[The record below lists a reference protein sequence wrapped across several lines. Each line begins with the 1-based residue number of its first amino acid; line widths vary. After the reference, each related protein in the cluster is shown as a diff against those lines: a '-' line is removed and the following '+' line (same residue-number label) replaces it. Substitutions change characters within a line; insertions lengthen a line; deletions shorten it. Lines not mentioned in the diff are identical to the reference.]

1 MSTFIHEFLVMSYL
15 TLKHG
20 AVITVDEQHQ
30 FSMVYFEIKEQF
42 MCHQFS
48 QFYMLQSPV
57 KFYCRGLVTILTAT
71 GKLLR

>member
-1 MSTFIHEFLVMSYL
+1 MSYL

-20 AVITVDEQHQ
+20 AVITFDEQHQ
-30 FSMVYFEIKEQF
+30 FSMVYFEIKEYF

-48 QFYMLQSPV
+48 QFHMLQSPV
-57 KFYCRGLVTILTAT
+57 KFYCRGLVTVLVAT